1 MILRMDAL
9 KAVRVT
15 WVAVE
20 GVSLEQVVG
29 MADVVLGAVEALNGL
44 LWLSVSEGCD

>member
-1 MILRMDAL
+1 MDAL

-15 WVAVE
+15 RVAAE

-44 LWLSVSEGCD
+44 MWLSVSGGCD